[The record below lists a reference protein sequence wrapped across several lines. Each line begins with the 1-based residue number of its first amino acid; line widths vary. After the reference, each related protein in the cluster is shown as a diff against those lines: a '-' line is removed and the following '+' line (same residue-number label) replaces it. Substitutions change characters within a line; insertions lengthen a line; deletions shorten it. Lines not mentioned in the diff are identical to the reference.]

1 MISVHSTPKK
11 AVRMKGHVAPLRWI
25 TEHDPIQVVQLTD
38 PVIDALGHDARSIY
52 VETYWTPVL
61 GPTSLMLLRRIA
73 GLLEAKPDGFP
84 LPLGPTAAA
93 LGIGHRGGANSP
105 MTRTLTRLVTFGMAA
120 IQGDA
125 YAVRRTLPPLARR
138 HVMRLPGYL
147 AERHRAECE
156 APASRSGAI
165 ASQPVVSFRR

>member
-1 MISVHSTPKK
+1 
-11 AVRMKGHVAPLRWI
+11 MKDHAAPMRWI
-25 TEHDPIQVVQLTD
+25 AEHDPLQVVQLTD

-61 GPTSLMLLRRIA
+61 GPTSLILLRRIA
-73 GLLEAKPDGFP
+73 GWLETKPDGFP

-138 HVMRLPGYL
+138 HVMRLPGHL
-147 AERHRAECE
+147 AERHRAESE
-156 APASRSGAI
+156 RPASKTLA
-165 ASQPVVSFRR
+165 ASPQPVVASGR

>member
-1 MISVHSTPKK
+1 
-11 AVRMKGHVAPLRWI
+11 MKDAAPMRWI
-25 TEHDPIQVVQLTD
+25 AEHDPLQVVQLND
-38 PVIDALGHDARSIY
+38 PVIDVLGHDARSVY

-73 GLLEAKPDGFP
+73 GLLEASPDGFP

-93 LGIGHRGGANSP
+93 LGIGHRGGINSP
-105 MTRTLTRLVTFGMAA
+105 MTRTLARLVTFGMAS

-138 HVMRLPGYL
+138 HVMRLPGHL
-147 AERHRAECE
+147 VERHRTEYE
-156 APASRSGAI
+156 TPSSGSVAVPPD
-165 ASQPVVSFRR
+165 PVVGVRR